1 MLFIVVTVISSGNRT
16 DMGVRAIPDRKYSL
30 TTVLA
35 VVSVGIR
42 LSTGPISN
50 SAMDRNVEATGTH
63 LHLQNPSCRMT
74 LLA

>member
-1 MLFIVVTVISSGNRT
+1 
-16 DMGVRAIPDRKYSL
+16 MGVRSIPDRKYSL

-50 SAMDRNVEATGTH
+50 RVADQNVEIVGI
-63 LHLQNPSCRMT
+63 S
-74 LLA
+74 LAPAKNLV